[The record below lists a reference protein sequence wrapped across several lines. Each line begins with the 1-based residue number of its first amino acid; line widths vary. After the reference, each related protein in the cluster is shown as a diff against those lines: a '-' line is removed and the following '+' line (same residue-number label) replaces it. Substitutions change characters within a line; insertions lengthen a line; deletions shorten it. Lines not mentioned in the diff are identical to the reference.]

1 MTNGQVKTSG
11 EIARRWW
18 TSLQPARER
27 GYRGDPGAL
36 ARLRRA
42 SLIDAMTE
50 PVTVRLHRELG
61 LARQCFSRA
70 ALVACVL
77 AHVREDEPRR
87 RVGRAA
93 GPQSSGATGV
103 LSALRFRRLLN
114 MRDEEDCSIA
124 FRRLVALLKDK
135 VNIAD
140 LAESLLDW
148 DDEEKGDRRRTRWA
162 FDYYDAGF
170 AAPDS
175 ESEAP
180 TDTKIETRPDL
191 TAASTEPFR

>member
-27 GYRGDPGAL
+27 GYGAL

-61 LARQCFSRA
+61 LARQTFSRA

-77 AHVREDEPRR
+77 AHVREDEPRLK
-87 RVGRAA
+87 VARA
-93 GPQSSGATGV
+93 GAW
-103 LSALRFRRLLN
+103 R
-114 MRDEEDCSIA
+114 
-124 FRRLVALLKDK
+124 
-135 VNIAD
+135 
-140 LAESLLDW
+140 
-148 DDEEKGDRRRTRWA
+148 
-162 FDYYDAGF
+162 
-170 AAPDS
+170 
-175 ESEAP
+175 
-180 TDTKIETRPDL
+180 
-191 TAASTEPFR
+191 STTTQD

>member
-18 TSLQPARER
+18 TSLQPAHER

-42 SLIDAMTE
+42 SLIDAMAE

-61 LARQCFSRA
+61 QARQHFPRA

-77 AHVREDEPRR
+77 SHVREDEPRQK
-87 RVGRAA
+87 VARAA
-93 GPQSSGATGV
+93 GPLSSGDTSV

-114 MRDEEDCSIA
+114 VRGEEDCSIA

-140 LAESLLDW
+140 LAECLLDW
-148 DDEEKGDRRRTRWA
+148 NDEEKGNRRRTRWA

-175 ESEAP
+175 ESEVT
-180 TDTKIETRPDL
+180 TDTKIETP
-191 TAASTEPFR
+191 A

>member
-1 MTNGQVKTSG
+1 MTKGQVKTSG
-11 EIARRWW
+11 GIARHWW

-27 GYRGDPGAL
+27 GYKGDPGAL

-50 PVTVRLHRELG
+50 PETVRLHRALG
-61 LARQCFSRA
+61 LARQTFSRA

-77 AHVREDEPRR
+77 AHVREDQPGPK
-87 RVGRAA
+87 VAHAA
-93 GPQSSGATGV
+93 GPPSSGEAGV
-103 LSALRFRRLLN
+103 LSALRFRRLLH
-114 MRDEEDCSIA
+114 MRGEEDCSVA
-124 FRRLVALLKDK
+124 FRRLVALLGGK

-148 DDEEKGDRRRTRWA
+148 NDEEKGDRCRTRWA

-170 AAPDS
+170 AAPDG
-175 ESEAP
+175 EPEAAK
-180 TDTKIETRPDL
+180 DLKIET
-191 TAASTEPFR
+191 AA

>member
-61 LARQCFSRA
+61 LTRQTFSRA

-77 AHVREDEPRR
+77 AHVREDEPRLK
-87 RVGRAA
+87 VARAA
-93 GPQSSGATGV
+93 GPQSSGETGV

-114 MRDEEDCSIA
+114 MRGEDDCSIA
-124 FRRLVALLKDK
+124 FRRLAALLGKK
-135 VNIAD
+135 VNIGD
-140 LAESLLDW
+140 LAQSLLEW
-148 DDEEKGDRRRTRWA
+148 NDEEKGDRCRTRWA

-170 AAPDS
+170 AAPDG
-175 ESEAP
+175 EPEAAK
-180 TDTKIETRPDL
+180 DTKTE
-191 TAASTEPFR
+191 TAA

>member
-1 MTNGQVKTSG
+1 MTNDEAKKTR

-18 TSLQPARER
+18 TALQPARER

-61 LARQCFSRA
+61 LTRQTFSRA

-77 AHVREDEPRR
+77 AHVREDEPRLT
-87 RVGRAA
+87 VARAA
-93 GPQSSGATGV
+93 GPRSSGETGV

-114 MRDEEDCSIA
+114 IRGEEDCLIS
-124 FRRLVALLKDK
+124 FRRLVTLLGGKLK
-135 VNIAD
+135 VAD
-140 LAESLLDW
+140 LAETLLDW
-148 DDEEKGDRRRTRWA
+148 NDEAKGDRCRTRWA
-162 FDYYDAGF
+162 FDYYDAGW
-170 AAPDS
+170 AAPDG
-175 ESEAP
+175 E
-180 TDTKIETRPDL
+180 PDL
-191 TAASTEPFR
+191 IQDAEVEIKAT

>member
-61 LARQCFSRA
+61 LTRVKLFLAPHWWPAFSPMCAKTSRA
-70 ALVACVL
+70 
-77 AHVREDEPRR
+77 
-87 RVGRAA
+87 
-93 GPQSSGATGV
+93 
-103 LSALRFRRLLN
+103 
-114 MRDEEDCSIA
+114 
-124 FRRLVALLKDK
+124 
-135 VNIAD
+135 
-140 LAESLLDW
+140 
-148 DDEEKGDRRRTRWA
+148 
-162 FDYYDAGF
+162 
-170 AAPDS
+170 
-175 ESEAP
+175 
-180 TDTKIETRPDL
+180 
-191 TAASTEPFR
+191 

>member
-1 MTNGQVKTSG
+1 MTKGEVKMSG
-11 EIARRWW
+11 ETARRWW
-18 TSLQPARER
+18 ASLQPARER
-27 GYRGDPGAL
+27 GYKGDPGAL

-50 PVTVRLHRELG
+50 PEAVRLYRELG
-61 LARQCFSRA
+61 LGRQTFSRV

-77 AHVREDEPRR
+77 AHVREDQPRLK
-87 RVGRAA
+87 VARAA
-93 GPQSSGATGV
+93 GQQSSHEAGV

-114 MRDEEDCSIA
+114 MRGEEDCSVA
-124 FRRLVALLKDK
+124 FRRLVALLGGK

-148 DDEEKGDRRRTRWA
+148 NNGEKGDRCHTRWA

-170 AAPDS
+170 AAPHGDTEATEDS
-175 ESEAP
+175 
-180 TDTKIETRPDL
+180 KIET
-191 TAASTEPFR
+191 AA

>member
-1 MTNGQVKTSG
+1 MMNGRVKTSG
-11 EIARRWW
+11 EVARRWW

-61 LARQCFSRA
+61 LARQSFSCA

-77 AHVREDEPRR
+77 AHMREDEPRLK
-87 RVGRAA
+87 VARAA
-93 GPQSSGATGV
+93 GPRSSGEAGV

-114 MRDEEDCSIA
+114 LRGEEDCSIA
-124 FRRLVALLKDK
+124 GSLCRNVFAQGAR
-135 VNIAD
+135 ND
-140 LAESLLDW
+140 LGAGDW
-148 DDEEKGDRRRTRWA
+148 RHRERQCCDRV
-162 FDYYDAGF
+162 G
-170 AAPDS
+170 
-175 ESEAP
+175 
-180 TDTKIETRPDL
+180 RP
-191 TAASTEPFR
+191 

>member
-1 MTNGQVKTSG
+1 VKTSG

-61 LARQCFSRA
+61 LTRQTFSRA

-77 AHVREDEPRR
+77 AHVREDEPRLK
-87 RVGRAA
+87 VARAA
-93 GPQSSGATGV
+93 GPQSSGETGV

-114 MRDEEDCSIA
+114 MRGEEDCSIA
-124 FRRLVALLKDK
+124 FRRLAALLGKMT
-135 VNIAD
+135 
-140 LAESLLDW
+140 
-148 DDEEKGDRRRTRWA
+148 RRRATGAVRVGLSTITTRA
-162 FDYYDAGF
+162 LPLRMAS
-170 AAPDS
+170 PKL
-175 ESEAP
+175 P
-180 TDTKIETRPDL
+180 KTRKLRPRPDL
-191 TAASTEPFR
+191 TTPSTEPFQ